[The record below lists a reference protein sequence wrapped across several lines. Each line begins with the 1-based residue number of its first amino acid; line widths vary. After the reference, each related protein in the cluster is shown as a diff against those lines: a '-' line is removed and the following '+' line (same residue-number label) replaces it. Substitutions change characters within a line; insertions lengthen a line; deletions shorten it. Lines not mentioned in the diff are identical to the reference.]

1 MAHSEENS
9 DNFLSDAELLMP
21 ENLIDLSPNSKA
33 SKGSSVYNYSNS
45 ENSENSDDND
55 QDSEN
60 IDSSHEHISLK
71 AADLAK
77 SQIKKI
83 EDEMKKMHQKH
94 CQLLKDM
101 DNNYAAIEQETHQR
115 YIEFI
120 NK

>member
-1 MAHSEENS
+1 MALSESNL
-9 DNFLSDAELLMP
+9 DNFPNDFDIIMP
-21 ENLIDLSPNSKA
+21 EGLIDASPNSKA
-33 SKGSSVYNYSNS
+33 SKNSSVYHYSHS
-45 ENSENSDDND
+45 EDSENSDYLE

-60 IDSSHEHISLK
+60 MNSSSENISIK
-71 AADLAK
+71 AHDLAK

-101 DNNYAAIEQETHQR
+101 DSNYAAIEQETHQR